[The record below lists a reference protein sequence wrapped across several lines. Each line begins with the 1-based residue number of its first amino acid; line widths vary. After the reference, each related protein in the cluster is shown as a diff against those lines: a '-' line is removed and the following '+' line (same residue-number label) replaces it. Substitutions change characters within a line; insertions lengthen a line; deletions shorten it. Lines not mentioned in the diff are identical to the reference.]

1 MPRIKPIEWATESNL
16 LRLEGWA
23 RDGLTDEQIAWNMGI
38 AERTFTMWKERFPAI
53 VAALKKGKAP
63 ADIVVENA
71 LYKSATGYY
80 VTIKK
85 PIKVKTKRQ
94 LAGKGTIEEE
104 KIEFVEDEMYIPP
117 NPTAQIF
124 WLKNRK
130 PQVWRDR
137 PTETVENAESVKVLI
152 DV

>member
-1 MPRIKPIEWATESNL
+1 LTEDGL
-16 LRLEGWA
+16 LRIEGWA
-23 RDGLTDEQIAWNMGI
+23 RDGLTDEQIAGNMGI

-104 KIEFVEDEMYIPP
+104 RIEFVEDEMYIPP

-137 PTETVENAESVKVLI
+137 QTETVDNTESVKVLI

>member
-1 MPRIKPIEWATESNL
+1 
-16 LRLEGWA
+16 
-23 RDGLTDEQIAWNMGI
+23 
-38 AERTFTMWKERFPAI
+38 MWKERFPAI

>member
-1 MPRIKPIEWATESNL
+1 MTEDGL
-16 LRLEGWA
+16 LRIEGWA
-23 RDGLTDEQIAWNMGI
+23 RDGLTDEQIAGNMGI

-104 KIEFVEDEMYIPP
+104 RIEFVEDEMYIPP

-137 PTETVENAESVKVLI
+137 QTETVDNTESVKVLI

>member
-1 MPRIKPIEWATESNL
+1 MTEDGL
-16 LRLEGWA
+16 LRIEGWA
-23 RDGLTDEQIAWNMGI
+23 RDGLTDEQIAGNMGI

-71 LYKSATGYY
+71 MYKSATGYY

-85 PIKVKTKRQ
+85 PIKVRTKRQ

-104 KIEFVEDEMYIPP
+104 KIEFVDEQMYIPP

-130 PQVWRDR
+130 PNVWRDK
-137 PTETVENAESVKVLI
+137 PAETSDNAESVKVLI

>member
-1 MPRIKPIEWATESNL
+1 MTEDGL
-16 LRLEGWA
+16 LRIEGWA
-23 RDGLTDEQIAWNMGI
+23 RDGLTDEQIAGNIGV
-38 AERTFTMWKERFPAI
+38 AERTFAEWKVRFPAI
-53 VAALKKGKAP
+53 TTALKKGKAP
-63 ADIVVENA
+63 ADTVVENA

-85 PIKVKTKRQ
+85 PIKIRTKRM

-104 KIEFVEDEMYIPP
+104 KIEFVEDQMYIPP

-130 PQVWRDR
+130 PNVWRDK
-137 PTETVENAESVKVLI
+137 PAESLDNAESVKVLI